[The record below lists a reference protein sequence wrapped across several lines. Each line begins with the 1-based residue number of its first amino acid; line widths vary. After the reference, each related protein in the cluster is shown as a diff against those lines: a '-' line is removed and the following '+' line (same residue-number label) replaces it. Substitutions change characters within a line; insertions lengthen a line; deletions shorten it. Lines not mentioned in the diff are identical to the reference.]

1 MTSTGFDFHTSLN
14 QVPPLQDYNSFDTN
28 EALRNAINA
37 YGAAWMQDDASAF
50 GALMGSAAMQEAG
63 HLANRYPPV
72 LKTHDR
78 FGNRL
83 DIVEYHPAYHRIME
97 VSMHHQLHSIAWNN
111 TKPGAY
117 LAHGVLAYLKQ
128 QIDEGTSCPVTM
140 TFAVVPSL
148 QIDPG
153 IAQEWLPLV
162 LSNTYDERHIPYYEK
177 KGLTFGMAMTEPQGG
192 SDVRANIT
200 LAKPIDNNIYS
211 ITGRKW
217 FCSAPMSDAFLVLAQ
232 TAKGLGCFLVPR
244 FRPDGTKNALHFQRL
259 KDKLGNRSN
268 ASGEVEFH
276 SAWGRLIGE
285 EGRGIPAIMEMVR
298 HTRLDCAVGSA
309 ATMQRAVAEAIHHC
323 HHRAAFG
330 KKLIEQPLMKNVL
343 ADLSLETEAATT
355 LAMCLAKSFDDART
369 NEEAMHFTRI
379 ATAVGK
385 FWNTKR
391 AVLVL
396 GEALECIGGNG
407 YVEESILSRLY
418 RDVPVNAIWE
428 GSGNIQALDVLRAME
443 KEPASMEAIM
453 NYLTQAKGLDPDLDR
468 YLDQLHRSITTPAD
482 HAFLARVLVENLAL
496 AIQAIELIR
505 IAPSAVAKL
514 FCASRLSSKRHLSWG
529 ALESSPGLDEVINRT
544 YYPSLTRTLL

>member
-14 QVPPLQDYNSFDTN
+14 QVPPLQDYNPFDTN
-28 EALRNAINA
+28 EALRNALNA
-37 YGAAWMQDDASAF
+37 YGASWMNDDASAF
-50 GALMGSAAMQEAG
+50 GAIMGSAAMQEAG
-63 HLANRYPPV
+63 NLANRYPPV

-83 DIVEYHPAYHRIME
+83 DVVEYHPAYHRMME
-97 VSMHHQLHSIAWNN
+97 VSMRHQIHSIAWNSS
-111 TKPGAY
+111 KPGAY
-117 LAHGVLAYLKQ
+117 LAHSVLAYLKQ

-148 QIDPG
+148 QIDPD

-200 LAKPIDNNIYS
+200 FAKPAGSNIYS

-232 TAKGLGCFLVPR
+232 TIKGLGCFLVPR
-244 FRPDGTKNALHFQRL
+244 FTPDGTKNALHFQRL

-276 SAWGRLIGE
+276 GAWGRLIGE

-323 HHRAAFG
+323 HHRSAFG
-330 KKLIEQPLMKNVL
+330 KKLINQPLMRNVL

-355 LAMCLAKSFDDART
+355 LAMRLAKGFDDART
-369 NEEAMHFTRI
+369 NEEALHFTRI

-407 YVEESILSRLY
+407 YVEESIMPRLY

-453 NYLTQAKGLDPDLDR
+453 NYLRQAKGLDPDLDR
-468 YLDQLHRSITTPAD
+468 HLEQLYQLIGGRED
-482 HAFLARVLVENLAL
+482 HSFRARILVENLAL

-505 IAPSAVAKL
+505 IAPPAVAKL
-514 FCASRLSSKRHLSWG
+514 FCASRLAAKRHLTWG
-529 ALESSPGLDEVINRT
+529 ALENEHGLDEVINRT
-544 YYPSLTRTLL
+544 YHT